1 LNYENSR
8 LHQSRFLRKTGFFY
22 IHEGLRIAIYLR
34 PLYSEK
40 GSLNREE
47 GGASGVPGAEETR
60 GTGKGRG
67 VKIKLSAVSIKQLKH
82 FNQQP
87 T

>member
-1 LNYENSR
+1 LNYEHSR

-47 GGASGVPGAEETR
+47 GSRGIR
-60 GTGKGRG
+60 GTKSGGDKGDREG
-67 VKIKLSAVSIKQLKH
+67 ERSQ
-82 FNQQP
+82 N
-87 T
+87 